1 MNEWRGSL
9 TSLCF
14 WKEPKYDPL
23 RSYSCPLDTLVHWI
37 EPTSPSASTSN
48 TDIVVVVAL
57 LALAPLSLIFTLARA
72 PGLQRTLTSKPK
84 KKLNYNVWFQALHQS
99 RELGTA
105 SRRNVR
111 SEDARCLVG
120 LQNNRRLPF
129 FLHWNRAKHLR
140 KKQCCSRSSPFIIF
154 RFAYSWTSFS
164 NRK

>member
-48 TDIVVVVAL
+48 TDIVVVVDL

-84 KKLNYNVWFQALHQS
+84 KKLNYNVWFQALHQKES
-99 RELGTA
+99 WEL
-105 SRRNVR
+105 RRVETFVLKMHGAWSVSKIIVVSPSSYIGIER
-111 SEDARCLVG
+111 STWG
-120 LQNNRRLPF
+120 
-129 FLHWNRAKHLR
+129 
-140 KKQCCSRSSPFIIF
+140 RSSAAPGV
-154 RFAYSWTSFS
+154 RLS
-164 NRK
+164 

>member
-1 MNEWRGSL
+1 MIPGV
-9 TSLCF
+9 T
-14 WKEPKYDPL
+14 PK
-23 RSYSCPLDTLVHWI
+23 
-37 EPTSPSASTSN
+37 
-48 TDIVVVVAL
+48 
-57 LALAPLSLIFTLARA
+57 
-72 PGLQRTLTSKPK
+72 
-84 KKLNYNVWFQALHQS
+84 

-129 FLHWNRAKHLR
+129 FLHWNRANQFEEEAVLL
-140 KKQCCSRSSPFIIF
+140 PELAFVFFIIF